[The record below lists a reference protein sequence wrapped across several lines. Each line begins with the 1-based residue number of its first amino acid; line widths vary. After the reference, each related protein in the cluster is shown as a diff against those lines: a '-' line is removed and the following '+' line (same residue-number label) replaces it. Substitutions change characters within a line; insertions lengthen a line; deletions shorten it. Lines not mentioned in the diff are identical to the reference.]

1 MGAAIGM
8 SIKCW
13 GMVWQD
19 LKGDKPVSSRA
30 FNSLFEKLKSS
41 YWIFVHNVEER
52 RNVDITGVNCE
63 LYKYKTNVRDRVRHN
78 SLA

>member
-19 LKGDKPVSSRA
+19 LKEDKPVSSRA
-30 FNSLFEKLKSS
+30 LNPLFEKLKSS
-41 YWIFVHNVEER
+41 YSIFGYNVEGR
-52 RNVDITGVNCE
+52 RNADITGVNCE